1 MPSNNRVFYA
11 CQALAIAK
19 TGTGL
24 VSPSG
29 EIMRGVQSVGI
40 STNFTLEQVF
50 EYGQVALYANIEDL
64 PEIEVTI
71 EKVIDG
77 EKLLYLQAVG
87 NSGKTDVV
95 TASTKICDVFLA
107 IYSDAAAAVAATTP
121 YNIVMCSGMT
131 VSSVGYQ
138 YPIDGNATESLTLTG
153 TDKFWNGTHAGLIT
167 IGGPSGQYGSPNTG
181 LDGTDTPVSGIVR
194 RAKVD
199 ILNSTLPAEVSSPGQ
214 GNSAT
219 EKSRNKRI
227 QSISVNADFGREN
240 LLEQGRL
247 GPYFKATTFP
257 FEVTCE
263 FEVLSTSG
271 DLVSASGYGTNL
283 TDRTIVL
290 KDDAGTVIDLGTTN
304 KLASIS
310 MAGGDTGGGNQTITY
325 SYSTFNFLKVNG
337 GGSYWD

>member
-1 MPSNNRVFYA
+1 MPSNNRVFWA
-11 CQALAIAK
+11 CQALALTK
-19 TGTGL
+19 TGNALT
-24 VSPSG
+24 SPSG

-64 PEIEVTI
+64 PEVEMTI

-87 NSGKTDVV
+87 NAGKTDVV
-95 TASTKICDVFLA
+95 AASAKVCDAFLA
-107 IYSDAAAAVAATTP
+107 IYSDAQAAVASTSP
-121 YNIVMCSGMT
+121 YNVVMCSGMQ

-138 YPIDGNATESLTLTG
+138 YPIDGNATESLTLAG
-153 TDKFWNGTHAGLIT
+153 NNKFWNGVHAGLIT
-167 IGGPSGQYGSPNTG
+167 IGGPSGQYGSPVTG

-199 ILNSTLPAEVSSPGQ
+199 ILNSTLPAEVASPGQ

-227 QSISVNADFGREN
+227 QNISVNADFGLEN

-247 GPYFKATTFP
+247 GPYAKFASFP
-257 FEVTCE
+257 FEVTSE
-263 FEVLSTSG
+263 FEVISTSG
-271 DLVSASGYGTNL
+271 DLVSASGYGTNIG
-283 TDRTIVL
+283 DRTIVL
-290 KDDAGTVIDLGTTN
+290 KDDAGTVIDLGTAN
-304 KLASIS
+304 KLTGVN
-310 MAGGDTGGGNQTITY
+310 MTGGDTGGGNQTITY
-325 SYSTFNFLKVNG
+325 SYSTFNYLKVNG